1 MYHIARKDAKQM
13 FGLSFNKLP
22 HYIYSNHR
30 QFFTH
35 EHHIDR
41 IFNEDVLILVRKGIL
56 RFTENDQP
64 VELHANEYYLQR
76 AGLHQSSIQE
86 SEKPNYFFIHFHGTF
101 EENGDLPIRGT
112 FQSKNIQPIID
123 EIMLLGIESPKMEY
137 ERLFY
142 TLLTELAKQ
151 QRGETIAE
159 QIRTYMLQNYTE
171 HISLQNISV
180 HCSLSRN
187 SIVNIFKKTYGKTP
201 YRYLTDYR
209 LNRAS
214 EYLVSTRRSLSTIAN
229 DVGFEDYTVFYR
241 AFVDKYG
248 ISPRD
253 YRAIKQAEF
262 FIPPENE
269 RPKN

>member
-1 MYHIARKDAKQM
+1 M

-22 HYIYSNHR
+22 HYIYSNRR
-30 QFFTH
+30 QFLTH

-56 RFTENDQP
+56 RFTEDDIP

-86 SEKPNYFFIHFHGTF
+86 SEKPNYFFIHFNGTF
-101 EENGDLPIRGT
+101 EENGELPIRGT
-112 FQSKNIQPIID
+112 FQSKIIQPIID

-159 QIRTYMLQNYTE
+159 KIRTYMLQNYTE
-171 HISLQNISV
+171 HISLQDISE
-180 HCSLSRN
+180 HCCYLSRN
-187 SIVNIFKKTYGKTP
+187 SIVNTFKKTYGKTP

-241 AFVDKYG
+241 AFVD
-248 ISPRD
+248 
-253 YRAIKQAEF
+253 
-262 FIPPENE
+262 
-269 RPKN
+269 